1 MVRKMLNPTV
11 TASVIV
17 ILYAIMPILS
27 VAISRFITTYAFMIL
42 CVVLFAFIMLTGGIE
57 RLSALIYILAPAGFY
72 VLFTFITGTQ
82 SITIL
87 GYQGLLFLLP
97 LVIGYYFFYYRDDT
111 IPFFSKIIVFAI
123 VITAITTIIGTI
135 RFPEASRIL
144 ATIAE
149 SEDPESIKY
158 SWNNIGGYE
167 FVYTC
172 VLLYPV
178 LILAYKQRKVSRVT
192 FLILFLLLLTL
203 IIFAEY
209 TIALLLFM
217 ITSILFFVGK
227 KATASQLLITGIVMS
242 AIFFLFQP
250 AFEKFFLWLA
260 DIFDSKVFNERLTAL
275 AGGVNGI
282 ENSESNR
289 IELYN
294 MSINAFIK
302 NPVFGN
308 TFNRSF
314 AGGGHSFILDCLA
327 NYGILG
333 GGAILLIYRN
343 VYRNFFAPFKNEQGY
358 AFVIWTFVQAIV
370 LSIVNTNLWLSVLAL
385 FAPVLFSA
393 IYDRYESDNYYE
405 DSLDY

>member
-11 TASVIV
+11 TASIIA

-27 VAISRFITTYAFMIL
+27 VAISRFITTYAYMVL
-42 CVVLFAFIMLTGGIE
+42 CVALFAFIMLAGGIK
-57 RLSALIYILAPAGFY
+57 RLSALIYILAPAGVY
-72 VLFTFITGTQ
+72 VIFTFITGTQ
-82 SITIL
+82 SVTIL

-97 LVIGYYFFYYRDDT
+97 LTIGYYFICYRNDT
-111 IPFFSKIIVFAI
+111 IPLFSKVIVFAI

-135 RFPEASRIL
+135 RFPEASRTL
-144 ATIAE
+144 ATIAN

-178 LILAYKQRKVSRVT
+178 LILAYKQKKISRVT
-192 FLILFLLLLTL
+192 FLFLFLLLLTL

-217 ITSILFFVGK
+217 ITSILFFIGK
-227 KATASQLLITGIVMS
+227 KASTSQLLITGIVMF
-242 AIFFLFQP
+242 AIFLLFQP

-260 DIFDSKVFNERLTAL
+260 DIFESKVFNERLTAL

-289 IELYN
+289 IDLYRK
-294 MSINAFIK
+294 SLYAFAK
-302 NPVFGN
+302 SPVFGN
-308 TFNRSF
+308 MFNRSF
-314 AGGGHSFILDCLA
+314 AGGGHSFILDILA

-333 GGAILLIYRN
+333 GGALLLIYRN

-385 FAPVLFSA
+385 FTPVLFSY

-405 DSLDY
+405 DYLDS